1 MNNTDPIW
9 RPPVAPLAPKPSNH
23 RLTAL
28 ASDLLPLID
37 LLCLVVASV
46 LSTWIYLLWQA
57 PRPPSGLSAGG
68 IGRDFVHATLIGS
81 GLAAFVLY
89 DKRFGAIAGA
99 GSWLQLLRSH
109 GLRFSIFAGGVSAL
123 VALSPTLAPVATG
136 WLALWLLTSLF
147 LTSLTR
153 YAMANHVRRLQI
165 RGRLTEVVAV
175 VGAGIAADRLTRA
188 LRQTR
193 SETIE
198 MLGIFDDRVDRTE
211 TGATPPTGNLNQ
223 LIALGKTRHIDWIL
237 VTLPPNAEQRLLEL
251 VERLKTLAVPIGLC
265 PQHVGSALP
274 YQAIDF
280 VGDRLPVG
288 LLADRPIKRWNA
300 VVKLTEDFVIGGVAV
315 LLLLPLL
322 VLIAIAIKLDS
333 PGPVIFKQRRHA
345 VDNHEFEIYKFRT
358 MVWTGAATPGRLEQ
372 TLRGDD
378 RITHVGRFLRAS
390 SLDELPQLFNVLRG
404 DMSLVGPRPHATNMR
419 TENRLGT
426 EITAL
431 YTHRHRV
438 KPGITGWAQVNG
450 ARGATHTTGQLQR
463 RVDLDLDYIKNWSL
477 LLDLKILA
485 LTSRAVFKGTNA
497 Y

>member
-9 RPPVAPLAPKPSNH
+9 RSLMAPLAAKPSNH

-37 LLCLVVASV
+37 MLCLLVAAA

-57 PRPPSGLSAGG
+57 PRPWSAVISAGFG
-68 IGRDFVHATLIGS
+68 HGMLIGS

-89 DKRFGAIAGA
+89 DKRFGVIAGA
-99 GSWLQLLRSH
+99 GNWLQLLRSH
-109 GLRFSIFAGGVSAL
+109 GLRFSLFAPMAWVL
-123 VALSPTLAPVATG
+123 VVLSPTLAPVAPG
-136 WLALWLLTSLF
+136 RLALWLVLGLLLTSL
-147 LTSLTR
+147 SR
-153 YAMANHVRRLQI
+153 YFMANHLRRLQI

-175 VGAGIAADRLTRA
+175 VGAGEAADRLTRA

-198 MLGIFDDRVDRTE
+198 VLGIFDDRLDRAEAGT
-211 TGATPPTGNLNQ
+211 TRACGNLDQ
-223 LIALGKTRHIDWIL
+223 LIALGQTRRIDWIL
-237 VTLPPNAEQRLLEL
+237 VTLPPAAEQRLVEL

-280 VGDRLPVG
+280 VGDRLAVG

-322 VLIAIAIKLDS
+322 ALIALVIKLDS
-333 PGPVIFKQRRHA
+333 AGPVIFKQRRHA
-345 VDNHEFEIYKFRT
+345 VDNHEFDIYKFRT
-358 MVWTGAATPGRLEQ
+358 MYWAGGAATGPIEQ
-372 TLRGDD
+372 TRRGDG
-378 RITHVGRFLRAS
+378 RVTRVGRFLRAS

-463 RVDLDLDYIKNWSL
+463 RVDLDLHYIKNWSL

-485 LTSRAVFKGTNA
+485 LTWRAVFKATNA